1 MPRIKLIGKGYDK
14 FNGPLGVFEF
24 LDGVSVEDLSK
35 RDADR
40 IGSLVPTVNYESG
53 EEVNAGKSFDEATN
67 SMTVDSVMEASN
79 LQKTTLATSTSE
91 DEPTKDEDSENESTE
106 DEDSESEDED
116 EDLEDGAVAVFYTE
130 AELGEIADTEG
141 MDGLRDIAENIGV
154 KGTSFT
160 SIISKILSKQVEL
173 KKL

>member
-14 FNGPLGVFEF
+14 FNGPLGAFEF
-24 LDGVSVEDLSK
+24 LEGVSVEDLSK

-79 LQKTTLATSTSE
+79 LQKTTLATSIPEDESTTSE
-91 DEPTKDEDSENESTE
+91 DETSE
-106 DEDSESEDED
+106 DEDSEDETSEDED
-116 EDLEDGAVAVFYTE
+116 SEDEAVVMLYTE

-141 MDGLRDIAENIGV
+141 MDGLRDIAERLDV